1 MRCLGN
7 DLRMTVNNIKV
18 CYSDE
23 GPDDAPVIILIHGFP
38 FNKTMWDVQVDV
50 LKESHRVIA
59 YDIRGHGNT
68 ESGKEIFSIDLFS
81 KDLIAMMDD
90 LEIERATLC
99 GLSMGGYIA
108 LNAVENHPERFEAL
122 VLSDTQCTADSAE
135 AKEKRSKTIESIKE
149 TGVETFADNNIKNLF
164 APESLTTKLEETA
177 KVKEMIINTSPK
189 SLCNTL
195 LALAGR
201 RETCSTLQEINVPV
215 LIMVGKEDKITPVES
230 AKFLHDNIQ
239 GSSLKII
246 QHAGHLPNIE
256 NPDSFNYQLL
266 KFADKIGKNVFCLSD
281 TDGN

>member
-1 MRCLGN
+1 
-7 DLRMTVNNIKV
+7 
-18 CYSDE
+18 
-23 GPDDAPVIILIHGFP
+23 
-38 FNKTMWDVQVDV
+38 
-50 LKESHRVIA
+50 
-59 YDIRGHGNT
+59 
-68 ESGKEIFSIDLFS
+68 
-81 KDLIAMMDD
+81 MDD

-164 APESLTTKLEETA
+164 APESLTIKLEETA
-177 KVKEMIINTSPK
+177 KVKEMIMNTSPK

-201 RETCSTLQEINVPV
+201 KETCSTLKDINMPV
-215 LIMVGKEDKITPVES
+215 LIMVGEEDKITPVES

-266 KFADKIGKNVFCLSD
+266 KFAGKIGKKAFCLSD